1 MRGRLRARH
10 AARPRGSRPRGKTMR
25 VLPVMI
31 GSAVALCM
39 LMSAAEARR
48 SCSRNIDIMQAHIDA
63 RIEAIAAAGPFVR
76 PGLAAGLGVQPTPLG
91 IATVEERMGEISRN
105 KMGTIRDAMARAR
118 AANAAG
124 NSRACGQALAE
135 VARQL
140 RH

>member
-1 MRGRLRARH
+1 MRILRLMICSATLLWV
-10 AARPRGSRPRGKTMR
+10 S
-25 VLPVMI
+25 LP
-31 GSAVALCM
+31 
-39 LMSAAEARR
+39 AAEARFHALAHGSR
-48 SCSRNIDIMQAHIDA
+48 SCSKNIDIMQAHIDA

-76 PGLAAGLGVQPTPLG
+76 PGLAAGMGVQPTPLG

-105 KMGTIRDAMARAR
+105 KIDIVRDAMARAR

-124 NSRACGQALAE
+124 NSRACGRALAE